1 MVADIAKTLGAF
13 AIVLITGVNSVD
25 GVIMGDIQTLDY
37 ILLGIMLIA
46 MLFLFYMIQSMQ
58 NTSY

>member
-1 MVADIAKTLGAF
+1 
-13 AIVLITGVNSVD
+13 
-25 GVIMGDIQTLDY
+25 MGDIQTLDY